1 MVRLLMERQELE
13 QRDLITQFG
22 SECSVSM
29 FLFGQ
34 RKRTLEQVRTFTM
47 PAQSESELC
56 GCNVRTGPPA
66 PNFPFSSPRSFE
78 NALQAV
84 SLSQT
89 AFKSFVAQS
98 LPKASLYPPS
108 KLNIQNPVLS
118 QVAQRSPSLETQTP
132 DSLPQI
138 QLHLS
143 FRPLQLFKVRRELT
157 IALPGV
163 FSHAT
168 CKLISAQVLRQTS
181 LQLHGCV
188 NVVGTFFALQIT
200 AKQNDSFN
208 RTQEIIAGVYFLRAL
223 QESLEC
229 LVSRRSNNGLRRGAP
244 PQTTSLVC

>member
-29 FLFGQ
+29 FLLGQ

-118 QVAQRSPSLETQTP
+118 QVAQRSPKLGNSNTGLSSANTASLEFQAIATLQGTSRTDDCSSGRVLSCDVQTHQCP
-132 DSLPQI
+132 SSPANVSSASRLRQ
-138 QLHLS
+138 
-143 FRPLQLFKVRRELT
+143 RRWD
-157 IALPGV
+157 
-163 FSHAT
+163 
-168 CKLISAQVLRQTS
+168 VLRPSDNCQTKRQ
-181 LQLHGCV
+181 LQ
-188 NVVGTFFALQIT
+188 
-200 AKQNDSFN
+200 QNTGNHRWRLLPS
-208 RTQEIIAGVYFLRAL
+208 RAARVPCL
-223 QESLEC
+223 PSLE
-229 LVSRRSNNGLRRGAP
+229 
-244 PQTTSLVC
+244 